1 MSNRY
6 NQFLE
11 IKNDEEKICN
21 QELQADQNSD
31 IVSITVEKNQNTKIS
46 HFKNS

>member
-1 MSNRY
+1 LKQKNFINNQKPIIDMSNRY

-21 QELQADQNSD
+21 QELQAD
-31 IVSITVEKNQNTKIS
+31 
-46 HFKNS
+46 